1 MAAVEDAR
9 IASRQLRAGD
19 LATVEALIRQ
29 ARTWA
34 LMDSL
39 ASDVAGA
46 IALRDPSS
54 WPRIDAWAGDGDF
67 WCAVPRSWRCCRGS
81 APASRTSAGASCK
94 VVYVPVDR
102 GCPARADRTSPG
114 IGAAPDVPND
124 CGLGRGA
131 RCRRAGRR

>member
-67 WCAVPRSWRCCRGS
+67 WVCR
-81 APASRTSAGASCK
+81 AALLALL
-94 VVYVPVDR
+94 
-102 GCPARADRTSPG
+102 PG
-114 IGAAPDVPND
+114 IRAGQPD
-124 CGLGRGA
+124 LGRGVVQGGIRPGGQGMPSSRGSHIA
-131 RCRRAGRR
+131 RHRRRTRRTQ